1 MADGEELRPERGAS
15 KTVLLLPLAHAA
27 ARQLEYL
34 ERAAHP
40 EEIVRMEA
48 RRRRWVDRFELL
60 VKRRSPFLLGDVP
73 VATADRR
80 VRFTAAGLAANR
92 KRLGLSAAD
101 FGRLVGTTGQSIYA
115 WEGGSAT
122 PRAKNLAAIAELRS
136 LGKKAVAAR
145 LAALSQE

>member
-1 MADGEELRPERGAS
+1 MSNLGTVLKDEITRLARKQLRTDTDALR
-15 KTVLLLPLAHAA
+15 KTVSIQRTEIAA
-27 ARQLEYL
+27 LKRRLSDL
-34 ERAAHP
+34 ERAFKGAARSQRAAAAAP
-40 EEIVRMEA
+40 EA
-48 RRRRWVDRFELL
+48 
-60 VKRRSPFLLGDVP
+60 P
-73 VATADRR
+73 ATADRR